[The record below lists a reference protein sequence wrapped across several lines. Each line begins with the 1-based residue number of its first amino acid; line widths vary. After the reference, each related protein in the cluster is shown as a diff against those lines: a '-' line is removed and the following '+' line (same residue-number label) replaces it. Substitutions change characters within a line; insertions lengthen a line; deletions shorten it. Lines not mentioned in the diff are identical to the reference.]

1 MKSNLLK
8 IGLAGL
14 LGLGAVSTSQAATK
28 LDMATPWGGG
38 VMLEYVARGAAANME
53 LFTSNNVKVE
63 VFPGGTLGKACL
75 LYTSPSPRD
84 RSLSRMPSSA

>member
-38 VMLEYVARGAAANME
+38 IMLEYVARGAAANME
-53 LFTSNNVKVE
+53 LFTV
-63 VFPGGTLGKACL
+63 
-75 LYTSPSPRD
+75 
-84 RSLSRMPSSA
+84 

>member
-28 LDMATPWGGG
+28 IDMATPWGGG
-38 VMLEYVARGAAANME
+38 VMLE
-53 LFTSNNVKVE
+53 L
-63 VFPGGTLGKACL
+63 
-75 LYTSPSPRD
+75 
-84 RSLSRMPSSA
+84 SLIHI